1 MLYYLLLGG
10 NVGDVDHSMR
20 AAVRSLAEVGR
31 VEAVSSVVES
41 PPWGFEADT
50 PFHNAVVAF
59 VSEIEPRELLSYV
72 KNLET
77 RLGRTPKAPGVRYE
91 SRTLDIDILFADS
104 LVIDTESLAVPHPR
118 LHLRRFTLVP
128 LAELAADFV
137 HPVLGKAVGELLREC
152 ADEAEVRVV
161 GSLFPH
167 AGADDVS
174 H

>member
-10 NVGDVDHSMR
+10 NVGDVDRSMR
-20 AAVRSLAEVGR
+20 AAVRNLAKVGR
-31 VEAVSSVVES
+31 IEAVSSVVES

-59 VSEIEPRELLSYV
+59 SSELDPRKLLTYV
-72 KNLET
+72 KNVET
-77 RLGRTPKAPGVRYE
+77 QLGRTPKASGVRYE
-91 SRTLDIDILFADS
+91 SRPLDIDILFADS
-104 LVIDTESLAVPHPR
+104 LVIDTESLTVPHPR

-152 ADEAEVRVV
+152 ADEAEVGVV
-161 GSLFPH
+161 GSLFPQ
-167 AGADDVS
+167 AGAGAVS

>member
-1 MLYYLLLGG
+1 M
-10 NVGDVDHSMR
+10 
-20 AAVRSLAEVGR
+20 GR

-50 PFHNAVVAF
+50 PFHNAVVAL
-59 VSEIEPRELLSYV
+59 VSDYEPHELLSYV
-72 KNLET
+72 KNIET
-77 RLGRTPKAPGVRYE
+77 RLGRAPKAPGVRYE

-104 LVIDTESLAVPHPR
+104 RVVDTEPLTVPHPR

-137 HPVLGKAVGELLREC
+137 HPVLRKTVGELLREC
-152 ADEAEVRVV
+152 ADEAEVKVA
-161 GSLFPH
+161 GPLFSQ
-167 AGADDVS
+167 AGADVAI